1 MVDHAVGPQPRQPL
15 PQRRLG
21 QVVRRGV
28 VELEEVDGLDAEAAE
43 AHLAQCPRCT
53 QLLQEMRAAVDF
65 LPLSVP
71 QVEPAP
77 HLKGRILSA
86 VQAVADASSQSTQN
100 VPAVRPLRALPPR
113 VPDPQRPTTPLP
125 TPIRRRTAA
134 TQRWAMPVVAAAAVL
149 FMVLSGGLAT
159 WGVSLQHQVA
169 SLQSNTVSL
178 QHQVASLQ
186 SNAIATTTY
195 AVTGTPNA
203 PGATGEAEYI
213 VGKGV
218 NVTIMTVRGLP
229 MLQNQQVYQGWL
241 LQGKQTKSI
250 GLLIP
255 QADGTATINI
265 PGNVRGNDL
274 LAVSLE
280 KGPTATPNAPKGKVL
295 AVGKIL

>member
-1 MVDHAVGPQPRQPL
+1 MTCT
-15 PQRRLG
+15 
-21 QVVRRGV
+21 
-28 VELEEVDGLDAEAAE
+28 ELEELLGAYVLDAVTPEEREAVE
-43 AHLAQCPRCT
+43 AHLAQCPHCT

-65 LPLSVP
+65 LPLAVP

-86 VQAVADASSQSTQN
+86 VQAVADTASQSTQN

-113 VPDPQRPTTPLP
+113 MPEQQRPTTPMP

-134 TQRWAMPVVAAAAVL
+134 TQRWAMPLVAAAAVL
-149 FMVLSGGLAT
+149 FLVLSGGLAT
-159 WGVSLQHQVA
+159 WGISLQHQVA

-186 SNAIATTTY
+186 SNAVSTTTY
-195 AVTGTPNA
+195 ALTGTPNA

-218 NVTIMTVRGLP
+218 DVTIMTVRGLP
-229 MLQNQQVYQGWL
+229 ALQNQQVYQGWL
-241 LQGKQTKSI
+241 LLGKKTKSV
-250 GLLIP
+250 GLLVP

-265 PGNVRGNDL
+265 PGNVKGNNY

-280 KGPTATPNAPKGKVL
+280 KGPTATPNAPQGKVL
-295 AVGKIL
+295 AEGKIV

>member
-1 MVDHAVGPQPRQPL
+1 MTCT
-15 PQRRLG
+15 
-21 QVVRRGV
+21 
-28 VELEEVDGLDAEAAE
+28 ELEELLGAYVLDAVTPEERAAAE

-53 QLLQEMRAAVDF
+53 QLLQELRAAVDF
-65 LPLSVP
+65 LPLIVP

-77 HLKGRILSA
+77 HLKGRVLAA

-113 VPDPQRPTTPLP
+113 MPEQERPTTPMP

-134 TQRWAMPVVAAAAVL
+134 TQRWVMPVVAAAAVL

-186 SNAIATTTY
+186 SNAIMTTTY
-195 AVTGTPNA
+195 ALTGTNNA
-203 PGATGEAEYI
+203 PEATGEAEYI
-213 VGKGV
+213 SGKGV

-229 MLQNQQVYQGWL
+229 TLQDQQVYQGWVI
-241 LQGKQTKSI
+241 QGKQTKSI

-295 AVGKIL
+295 AVGKIV

>member
-1 MVDHAVGPQPRQPL
+1 MTCT
-15 PQRRLG
+15 
-21 QVVRRGV
+21 
-28 VELEEVDGLDAEAAE
+28 ELEELLGAYVLDAVTPEEREAVE
-43 AHLAQCPRCT
+43 THIAQCPHCI
-53 QLLQEMRAAVDF
+53 QLLQEMRKAVDF
-65 LPLSVP
+65 LPLGLP

-77 HLKGRILSA
+77 QLKGRILSA

-113 VPDPQRPTTPLP
+113 MPEQQRPP
-125 TPIRRRTAA
+125 TPMPTPMPVRRRTAA
-134 TQRWAMPVVAAAAVL
+134 TQRWVMPLVAAAAVL
-149 FMVLSGGLAT
+149 FLVLSGGLAT
-159 WGVSLQHQVA
+159 WGISLQHQVA

-186 SNAIATTTY
+186 SNAVSTTTY
-195 AVTGTPNA
+195 ALTGTPNA

-213 VGKGV
+213 SGKGV
-218 NVTIMTVRGLP
+218 DVTIMTIRGLP
-229 MLQNQQVYQGWL
+229 ALRDQQVYQGWL
-241 LQGKQTKSI
+241 LLGKQTKSV

-265 PGNVRGNDL
+265 PGSVKGNDF

-295 AVGKIL
+295 AEGKIV